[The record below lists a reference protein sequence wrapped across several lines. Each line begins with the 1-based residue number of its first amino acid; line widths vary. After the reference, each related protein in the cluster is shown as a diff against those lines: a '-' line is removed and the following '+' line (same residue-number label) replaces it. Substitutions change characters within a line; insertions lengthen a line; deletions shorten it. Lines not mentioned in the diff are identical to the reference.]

1 MIYELF
7 IFFLKLNFEIF
18 IENVCLV
25 LLYEVYIFF
34 IVWK

>member
-25 LLYEVYIFF
+25 LLYEVYIFL
-34 IVWK
+34 